1 MRSADRLAP
10 AAPPPPPRVAPQNAA
25 RHMSTEVAVRS
36 QDAKAAGAMARF
48 FDLPKQNSLD
58 EVFPG

>member
-1 MRSADRLAP
+1 
-10 AAPPPPPRVAPQNAA
+10 
-25 RHMSTEVAVRS
+25 MSTEVAVRS